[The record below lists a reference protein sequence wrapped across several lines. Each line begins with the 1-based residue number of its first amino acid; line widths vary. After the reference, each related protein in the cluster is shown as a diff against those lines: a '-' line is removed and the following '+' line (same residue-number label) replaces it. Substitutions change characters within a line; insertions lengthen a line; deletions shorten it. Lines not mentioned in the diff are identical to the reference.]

1 VKYQVTLARGAEKEL
16 SRLPQKMQLRIAGVL
31 ALLAVNPFPP
41 NSKKLSGRDGY
52 RIRTSQ
58 YRILYNVEKD
68 VLKILVLRIGHRR
81 DVYD

>member
-16 SRLPQKMQLRIAGVL
+16 SRLPQKMQLRIVGVL

-41 NSKKLSGRDGY
+41 NSKELSGRDGY

>member
-1 VKYQVTLARGAEKEL
+1 
-16 SRLPQKMQLRIAGVL
+16 MQLRIAGVL

-41 NSKKLSGRDGY
+41 NSKKLSGRDGH